1 MNRRKAL
8 QTLLQTI
15 GGLTAGFFT
24 ARNARAASQAASS
37 NRPPVAGGLIDSFSH
52 FSNLAILD
60 FLENNGGPRPHVFRR
75 LFTNTPPLID
85 AERRIALMDDLGV
98 ARSVLVPLPWLE
110 TAPAVHADP
119 ALAAQAAR
127 RFNDGLAA
135 VVARRPDRF
144 TGVALLPTTNQDVML
159 AELEYAV
166 QNLHFAGGMFVVGP
180 TVKPPDHPDYWALY
194 ARAEAL
200 DAALWVHPSRPPFY
214 PDYVGERM
222 SQFQVWQGLSWLL
235 DSSTAMVRLVF
246 NGLFDKHPDIKIIIH
261 HHGALIPLFAQR
273 MQYGW
278 EFFEQNTGKRQ
289 PTTISRP
296 YIDHFKKFYVDTAT
310 QGNEPLLL
318 QIAVDFFS
326 SDRVLFGSDCPM
338 DATAG
343 RAFTTD
349 ARLSVQ
355 GLTLPPREKEAIFS
369 GNARRVLKLA

>member
-24 ARNARAASQAASS
+24 TRHARAASQAVPSNLPRAS
-37 NRPPVAGGLIDSFSH
+37 GGLIDSFSH
-52 FSNLAILD
+52 FSNLPILD

-75 LFTNTPPLID
+75 LFTHTPTLID
-85 AERRIALMDDLGV
+85 AQQRIALMDELGV
-98 ARSVLVPLPWLE
+98 ERSVLVPLPWLE

-119 ALAAQAAR
+119 SLAVQAAR
-127 RFNDGLAA
+127 RFNDDLAG
-135 VVARRPDRF
+135 VVARWPDRF
-144 TGVALLPTTNQDVML
+144 TGVALLPTTNQEIML
-159 AELEYAV
+159 AEFERAV
-166 QNLHFAGGMFVVGP
+166 QTLHFAGGMFVVGP

-200 DAALWVHPSRPPFY
+200 DAALWVHPSRPPIY
-214 PDYVGERM
+214 PDYVGEKM

-246 NGLFDKHPDIKIIIH
+246 DGLFDKHPDIKIIIH

-278 EFFEQNTGKRQ
+278 DFFEQNTGRRQ
-289 PTTISRP
+289 PTQISRP
-296 YIDHFKKFYVDTAT
+296 YIDHFKNFYVDTAT
-310 QGNEPLLL
+310 QGNEPQLL

-326 SDRVLFGSDCPM
+326 SDRMLFGSDCPM
-338 DATAG
+338 DATGG

-349 ARLSVQ
+349 ARQSVQ
-355 GLTLPPREKEAIFS
+355 GLTLPPQEKEAIFS
-369 GNARRVLKLA
+369 GNARRILQLT